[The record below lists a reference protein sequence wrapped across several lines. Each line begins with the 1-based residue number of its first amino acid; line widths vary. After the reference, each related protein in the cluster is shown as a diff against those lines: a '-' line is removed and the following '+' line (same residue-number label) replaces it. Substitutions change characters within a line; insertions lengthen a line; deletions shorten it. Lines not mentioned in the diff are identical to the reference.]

1 LFKQENWN
9 KFDMAQTKILIVE
22 DEAVIAQHLEDILT
36 ENDYNVIGVA
46 HNLKKAISLIEMKSP
61 DFVCL
66 DIMLSDGSSGIDVAK
81 KIRTDYKIP
90 FIYLTSYSDLDTVKA
105 VIATNPGGYLV
116 KPFKDADIIPAIELA
131 IANFSEGQAGDF
143 PTLEMINK
151 QNDFQLSDRE
161 YSIVLGIK
169 DGKRNTEIAA
179 DNFISENTVKT
190 HISRIYAK
198 LNVNSKMACIN
209 VLTNKD

>member
-1 LFKQENWN
+1 MKS
-9 KFDMAQTKILIVE
+9 TKVLIVE
-22 DEAVIAQHLEDILT
+22 DEAVIAQHLEDILS
-36 ENDYNVIGVA
+36 ENGYTVIGVA
-46 HNLKKAISLIEMKSP
+46 HNLKKAISLIELKSP

-81 KIRTDYKIP
+81 KIRTEYKIP
-90 FIYLTSYSDLDTVKA
+90 FIYLTSYSDADTVKE
-105 VIATNPGGYLV
+105 VVATNPGGYLV

-131 IANFSEGQAGDF
+131 IANFAAGSESDF
-143 PTLEMINK
+143 PSLEMINSK
-151 QNDFQLSDRE
+151 FDFQFSKRE

-169 DGKRNTEIAA
+169 DGKKNSEIAT

-198 LNVNSKMACIN
+198 LDVKSKVACLNAI
-209 VLTNKD
+209 TNL